1 VKYAAPVR
9 GVVVIPHDPVLVAAA
24 RDEHLEVDSGDD
36 VAALIR
42 KHDPAVVV
50 VVEPSSE
57 QLTTLRASRTTW
69 RGAVVAIGSDVS
81 TLRRDGA
88 DDVLCPP
95 FERAEAAA
103 RIGFAARFADA
114 DRSARS
120 AEDELLIAL
129 RAARIGTWEVDV
141 AKQQVRWSEIMHEV
155 MAAERPVTD
164 LEGSMATMHPEDRPR
179 ILEAVGRMTKVAE
192 TTTTEFRILDRQGR
206 PRTVQVCG
214 TAVRDREGNP
224 RRLLGTAID
233 VTERKEAESTLR
245 RALAEMRESDERFR
259 IVARATSDLVWD
271 WDLIT
276 DFVSWSDNIETLF
289 GYTDKRTPIEWWE
302 EVMHPDD
309 RGRVADGIRSVIE
322 LGEENWDDEYR
333 MKRADG
339 SYATVIDRGVVI
351 HDRDGK
357 PVRMIG
363 AIMDITERRELQARL
378 LLADRMASVGTLAAG
393 VAHEI
398 NNPLAYV
405 IANVDLATQ
414 EAQKLAQSSR
424 IVELLRESKE
434 GAERVRR
441 IVGDLKTFSR
451 ADDAVRERVDLRVV
465 VESSINL
472 AMNEIRHRAQ
482 LVRELDPVPRVDANA
497 GRLGQVVVNLLV
509 NAAQAIEEGAAGRNK
524 ICVRTRTDEAGRA
537 VLEIEDTGP
546 GMPPE
551 IRARIFDPFYTTKQV
566 GEGTGLGLTIC
577 HGIVAALNGSIE
589 VESEVGKGSL
599 FRVVLPA
606 ARESD
611 RVARPVPSLPVA
623 TEPRRGRVLVVD
635 DEAMIGK
642 AVQLMLEEIHDV
654 VALVSAREALERLTS
669 GEAFDAVVCDLMMP
683 EMTGMDL
690 YAEVQ
695 RRLPDQAKRF
705 VFLTGG
711 AFTPRARA
719 FLENVHAPRL
729 DKPFEGPALVEA
741 IAIAMR
747 RSPVTRAA
755 NDRGT

>member
-1 VKYAAPVR
+1 MR
-9 GVVVIPHDPVLVAAA
+9 GVVVSPEHPVLVAAA
-24 RDEHLEVDSGDD
+24 RAEGLAVHVGAD
-36 VAALIR
+36 VGALIET
-42 KHDPAVVV
+42 HNPTVVV
-50 VVEPSSE
+50 LAAPTEE
-57 QLTTLRASRTTW
+57 QLAAVRVRRVTW
-69 RGAVVAIGSDVS
+69 RGALLAIGSEVEA
-81 TLRRDGA
+81 LRRGGA
-88 DDVLCPP
+88 DDVLVAP
-95 FERAEAAA
+95 FDDGEARV
-103 RIGFAARFADA
+103 RITFAARFADCE
-114 DRSARS
+114 RRAR
-120 AEDELLIAL
+120 AGEHDLRIAL
-129 RAARIGTWEVDV
+129 RAAKIGVWEIDV
-141 AKQQVRWSEIMHEV
+141 QTRRVRWSDEMHEV
-155 MAAERPVTD
+155 MATEGDVSE
-164 LEGSMATMHPEDRPR
+164 LESGMRRIHPEDRAR
-179 ILEAVGRMTKVAE
+179 LLHALGDMSKQLETV
-192 TTTTEFRILDRQGR
+192 TEHFRVLGPDGEHRV
-206 PRTVQVCG
+206 VQVCG
-214 TAVRDREGNP
+214 TAIRDECGHTVR
-224 RRLLGTAID
+224 LVGTGID
-233 VTERKEAESTLR
+233 VTERTEGEATLR
-245 RALAEMRESDERFR
+245 RALAELRESDERFR

-276 DFVSWSDNIETLF
+276 NVVSWSDNLHALF
-289 GYTDKRTPIEWWE
+289 GYSMKTTPIEWWE

-309 RGRVADGIRSVIE
+309 RARVSEGIQSLIAI
-322 LGEENWDDEYR
+322 GDENWADEYR

-339 SYATVIDRGVVI
+339 TYANVYDRGVVI
-351 HDRDGK
+351 HDAVGK

-405 IANVDLATQ
+405 TANIELALQ
-414 EAQKLAQSSR
+414 ELKKTPQLARAAES
-424 IVELLRESKE
+424 LREARE
-434 GAERVRR
+434 GADRVRR

-451 ADDAVRERVDLRVV
+451 ADDAIRERVDLATV

-482 LVRELDPVPRVDANA
+482 LVRELGPAPRVDANA
-497 GRLGQVVVNLLV
+497 SRLGQVVVNLLV
-509 NAAQAIEEGAAGRNK
+509 NAAQAIEEGKVGDNT
-524 ICVRTRTDEAGRA
+524 ITVRIGKDDSGRA

-551 IRARIFDPFYTTKQV
+551 IRARIFDPFYTTKPV

-577 HGIVAALNGSIE
+577 HGIVAALGGSIE

-635 DEAMIGK
+635 DEPMIGK
-642 AVQLMLEEIHDV
+642 AVQLMLEDVHDV
-654 VALVSAREALERLTS
+654 VALVSAREALGRLTS

-690 YAEVQ
+690 YAEVV
-695 RRLPDQAKRF
+695 RRMPELAKRF

-719 FLENVHAPRL
+719 FLENVNAPRL
-729 DKPFEGPALVEA
+729 DKPFEGPALIEA
-741 IAIAMR
+741 IAVAMR
-747 RSPVTRAA
+747 RSPVTRGAS
-755 NDRGT
+755 DRGT